1 MRRVKNTVQRV
12 AILGAGG
19 FAREV
24 AWLIRDINR
33 EKLSY
38 EFLGYVVS
46 DLSRLGEHDS
56 CAEVL
61 GDYAWIERNR
71 TRIDAVAI
79 GIGDPE
85 CRLKVAA
92 EIEARFPD
100 LAWPSLVHPTVQ
112 LDCAS
117 ASIGR
122 GVLLCAGV
130 IGTVNITFEAYAM
143 VNLAC
148 TLGHEACLGKGCVL
162 NPTVNISGGVVLG
175 EAVLVGTGAQILQYV
190 RVGDGATVGAGAV
203 VTKDVSPGETVVGIP
218 AKPLKRAE
226 SFLIRIP

>member
-1 MRRVKNTVQRV
+1 VRRLKDPVQRV
-12 AILGAGG
+12 AIIGAGG

-33 EKLSY
+33 VKVSY

-56 CAEVL
+56 REQVL
-61 GDYAWIERNR
+61 GDYTWIEQNR
-71 TRIDAVAI
+71 TRIDAIAI
-79 GIGDPE
+79 GIGNPTH
-85 CRLKVAA
+85 RLKVAA
-92 EIEARFPD
+92 EIGARFSD

-112 LDCAS
+112 LDCGS
-117 ASIGR
+117 ANIGP

-130 IGTVNITFEAYAM
+130 IGTVNMTLEAYVM
-143 VNLAC
+143 VNLSC
-148 TLGHEACLGKGCVL
+148 TLGHESYLGKGCVL
-162 NPTVNISGGVVLG
+162 NPGVNISGGVVLG

-203 VTKDVSPGETVVGIP
+203 VTKDVLPGETVVGIP
-218 AKPLKRAE
+218 AKPLTKNHC
-226 SFLIRIP
+226 

>member
-1 MRRVKNTVQRV
+1 MGRVNNSVQRV

-33 EKLSY
+33 ARLSY

-46 DLSRLGEHDS
+46 DLSRVGEHDS
-56 CAEVL
+56 REQVL
-61 GDYAWIERNR
+61 GDYAWIEQNR
-71 TRIDAVAI
+71 TLIDAVVI
-79 GIGDPE
+79 GIGNPAH
-85 CRLKVAA
+85 RLKVAA
-92 EIEARFPD
+92 EIGDRFPD
-100 LAWPSLVHPTVQ
+100 LAWPPLAHPTVQ

-117 ASIGR
+117 ANIGP

-130 IGTVNITFEAYAM
+130 IGTVNITLGAYAKID
-143 VNLAC
+143 VAC
-148 TLGHEACLGKGCVL
+148 TLGHEACLGKGCAL
-162 NPTVNISGGVVLG
+162 NPGVNIAGGVVLG
-175 EAVLVGTGAQILQYV
+175 EAVLVGAGAQILQYV

-218 AKPLKRAE
+218 AKPLKKN
-226 SFLIRIP
+226 